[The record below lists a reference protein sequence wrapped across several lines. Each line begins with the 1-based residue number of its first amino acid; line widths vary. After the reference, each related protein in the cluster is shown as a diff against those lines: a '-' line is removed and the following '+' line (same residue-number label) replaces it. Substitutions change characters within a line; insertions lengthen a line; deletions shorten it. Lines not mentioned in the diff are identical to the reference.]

1 MTDAAVVVGLGN
13 PGPRY
18 ADTRHNVGAMVVE
31 RLAERA
37 GVRATAHKKS
47 NCDVATVR
55 VGDRTV
61 ILARPRTYMN
71 ESGRAVAALLR
82 FYSVPPADLI
92 VVHDELDLDFGTLRL
107 KRGGGEGG
115 HNGLRS
121 ISTAIAD
128 RTYLRMRFGIGRP
141 PGRMDPAAFVL
152 ERFSAAQRS
161 EVPLLLE
168 LAADAVDDVVRS
180 GLEAAQNRLHAG

>member
-1 MTDAAVVVGLGN
+1 MTDTAVVVGLGN
-13 PGPRY
+13 PGSRY
-18 ADTRHNVGAMVVE
+18 ADTRHNIGAMVVD
-31 RLAERA
+31 AMVARA
-37 GVRATAHKKS
+37 GVRAGTHKKS
-47 NCDVATVR
+47 NCDVATIR
-55 VGDRTV
+55 LGDRSV

-82 FYSVPPADLI
+82 FYSATPADLI

-121 ISTAIAD
+121 ISSAISD
-128 RTYLRMRFGIGRP
+128 RNYLRLRFGIGRP

-152 ERFSAAQRS
+152 ERFSTVERK
-161 EVPLLLE
+161 EVPLLIE

-180 GLEAAQNRLHAG
+180 GLEAAQNRLHAS